1 MIEVILISGKK
12 ETMENMIL
20 ARIQKDREGKDLM
33 KVCSFTKMSALKREY
48 AVKSSST
55 SNKKYDVTINCCP
68 SSSCLDFMKNG
79 KVVCCKKNFFP
90 NFSSNLQR
98 MA

>member
-55 SNKKYDVTINCCP
+55 SRNMTLL
-68 SSSCLDFMKNG
+68 ST
-79 KVVCCKKNFFP
+79 VVRVALAWI
-90 NFSSNLQR
+90 S
-98 MA
+98 